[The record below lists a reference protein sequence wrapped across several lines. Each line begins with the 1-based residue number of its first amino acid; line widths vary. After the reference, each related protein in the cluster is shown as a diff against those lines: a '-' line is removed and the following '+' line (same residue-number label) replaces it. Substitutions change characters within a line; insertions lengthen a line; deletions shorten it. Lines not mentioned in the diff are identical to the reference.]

1 MALVDEVRKLLGEAS
16 AVFWAD
22 AQIRDAINEAQVCV
36 YADHPRI
43 FEASTSLNV
52 DGDYDFVSIP
62 SSIMIP
68 RYITSSDNE
77 QYFNFISHADLE
89 EHSGS
94 WMDTS
99 TGTPE
104 AFVVW
109 SAEYLR
115 IWPRPDASYSYTLV
129 GTPWPTECTAL
140 VDPSLPWLLE
150 DAVVSY
156 ATAMLFAQTRPDLTE
171 LHMQEYMDAM
181 RDYMVQW
188 RRSHPHAV
196 TRLHPVGRPGSPAA
210 IFAARQRG
218 SVPVIRGLGVL
229 RRSGYGGY

>member
-16 AVFWAD
+16 AAFWVD

-43 FEASTSLNV
+43 FETSTTLTIH
-52 DGDYDFVSIP
+52 GDYDFVSIP
-62 SSIMIP
+62 SGIMIP
-68 RYITSSDNE
+68 RYITSSDGKE
-77 QYFNFISHADLE
+77 YFNFISHADLE
-89 EHSGS
+89 EYSGN

-99 TGTPE
+99 TGVPV

-109 SAEYLR
+109 SSEYLR
-115 IWPRPDASYSYTLV
+115 VWPRPSTTRNYTLV

-140 VDPSLPWLLE
+140 ADPNLPWLVE

-181 RDYMVQW
+181 RDYLVQW
-188 RRSHPHAV
+188 RRAHPNTV
-196 TRLHPVGRPGSPAA
+196 TRLHPAARSGSPAA
-210 IFAARQRG
+210 LFAARQRG
-218 SVPVIRGLGVL
+218 NVSVIRGVLG
-229 RRSGYGGY
+229 RSRYGSY